1 MPTRAG
7 RGCGTDVPPLA
18 SFFFPDFPFPF
29 LYHPVH
35 HVAMAAHSA
44 AKAINTQE
52 ITDKARRELLLL
64 LESVST

>member
-7 RGCGTDVPPLA
+7 RGTDVPPLA